1 MVLRIQNMKIRT
13 KVLLVPLLIVL
24 VSNILIASVTT
35 YVARGYLIQQMQED
49 GGAFAQSTLDNLKFM
64 NFYSESQ
71 VNHYL
76 SGVTMSDS
84 VVYAA
89 VIDSDNNVVYHSDAS
104 KPNTQEND
112 PSLTAL
118 IATGE
123 SGGVESYYAVEN
135 INVYT
140 VSIPYD
146 HSSNR
151 FFIIGLSMA
160 NVYKSVSTLITVS
173 VTITSIILAI
183 AFVVLLIISRHIT
196 KPINELSTVCSH
208 VSSGDLSV
216 DVPQYGNDE
225 IGKMAAGF
233 KVMRDNIRD
242 MVGSI
247 QDISNM
253 VKTTSSQISDSAS
266 QLTET
271 SEHIASASSSLAE
284 GSEKQ
289 VHYMEDIMEN
299 SSSIGE
305 NVDGLN
311 NNLSELMNSSKDM
324 SVDVSNVLESMKSME
339 LQMDTI
345 AQSTEES
352 MYIIKDMD
360 SISSQ
365 IGKIVG
371 VINSIA
377 NQTNLL
383 ALNAAIESARAGE
396 AGRGF
401 AVVADEIRKLAQQ
414 SIDSASDISKLI
426 VNTQETILKSR
437 ESIEKGK
444 DESSKGKDVL
454 KDVQSSIENVQLSFD
469 TSNNKLMNVKESLS
483 LLNESKENII
493 GNLNEINAIIS
504 DYAAS
509 SQEVSASTEEQSAS
523 MEQMSALA
531 EELFQKSQELD
542 TNISRFSL

>member
-1 MVLRIQNMKIRT
+1 MKIKT
-13 KVLLVPLLIVL
+13 KVLLIPLIIVL
-24 VSNILIASVTT
+24 VSNILIASTTT
-35 YVARGYLIQQMQED
+35 YVARGYLLAQMQED
-49 GGAFAQSTLDNLKFM
+49 GEAFAQSILDNLKFM

-76 SGVTMSDS
+76 SGVAISENIA
-84 VVYAA
+84 YAA
-89 VIDSDNNVVYHSDAS
+89 VIDKEYKIVYHSDVS
-104 KPNTQEND
+104 RPNTEEENMGLR
-112 PSLTAL
+112 SLIDEGVA
-118 IATGE
+118 
-123 SGGVESYYAVEN
+123 GGVESYYAEKN

-151 FFIIGLSMA
+151 FFVIGLSMA
-160 NVYKSVSTLITVS
+160 NVYRSVATLITLS
-173 VTITSIILAI
+173 IAITTAILII
-183 AFVVLLIISRHIT
+183 AFIILLIISRHIT
-196 KPINELSTVCSH
+196 KPINELSKVCSH
-208 VSSGDLSV
+208 VSKGDLSV
-216 DVPQYGNDE
+216 DVPEYGNDE
-225 IGKMAAGF
+225 IGQMASGF
-233 KVMRDNIRD
+233 KIMRDSIRN

-247 QDISNM
+247 QDISDM
-253 VKTTSSQISDSAS
+253 VKTTSSQITDSAS
-266 QLTET
+266 QLAET

-311 NNLSELMNSSKDM
+311 NNLSDLMNSSKDM

-345 AQSTEES
+345 AKSTEES

-454 KDVQSSIENVQLSFD
+454 KDVQSSIENVQLSFG
-469 TSNNKLMNVKESLS
+469 TSTNKLMDVKESLS

-509 SQEVSASTEEQSAS
+509 SEEVSASTEEQSAS